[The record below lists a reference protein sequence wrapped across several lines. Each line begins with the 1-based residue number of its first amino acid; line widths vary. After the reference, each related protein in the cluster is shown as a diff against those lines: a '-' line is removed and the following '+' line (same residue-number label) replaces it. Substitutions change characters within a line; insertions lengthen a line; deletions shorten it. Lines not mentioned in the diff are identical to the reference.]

1 MGNKV
6 RVQELHIWDEER
18 PQRRLENPKKKGRIQ
33 VDEKDFPIKKKDSWI
48 GKNKRDANR
57 R

>member
-1 MGNKV
+1 MGSKV

-18 PQRRLENPKKKGRIQ
+18 PQRRIENPKKKGRIQ
-33 VDEKDFPIKKKDSWI
+33 VDEKDFPTKKKDSWI

-57 R
+57 H

>member
-1 MGNKV
+1 MGKIRLQDIDIYN
-6 RVQELHIWDEER
+6 EER
-18 PQRRLENPKKKGRIQ
+18 PVRVKDVPKKKGRIQ
-33 VDEKDFPIKKKDSWI
+33 VDEKDFPTKKKDSWI